1 MDSFMQL
8 KPVVPAIDAISV
20 PSALLGS
27 WSATRWQYTSR
38 LPPERVVDLICDRGG
53 SVTLSLS
60 RDSYILAWEVA
71 GEERQCVGGRA
82 AVNGDQLEFQ
92 DDGSTER
99 VEFRLGLSELS
110 IRSEGSRWIF
120 DGDSG
125 EGPASFVAV
134 FVRV

>member
-1 MDSFMQL
+1 MQL
-8 KPVVPAIDAISV
+8 RPVVRDIGAISV
-20 PSALLGS
+20 PPALLGS

-60 RDSYILAWEVA
+60 RDSYILAWELG
-71 GEERQCVGGRA
+71 GEERQCVGGRV
-82 AVNGDQLEFQ
+82 AVTGDQLEFL
-92 DDGSTER
+92 DEGTTER
-99 VEFRLGLSELS
+99 VEFRLGVSELS

-120 DGDSG
+120 EGDSG

>member
-1 MDSFMQL
+1 MQL
-8 KPVVPAIDAISV
+8 KPVTRAIGAISV
-20 PSALLGS
+20 PPALLGS

-60 RDSYILAWEVA
+60 PDSYILAWEMA
-71 GEERQCVGGRA
+71 GEERQCVGGRV

-92 DDGSTER
+92 EDGRMER
-99 VEFRLGLSELS
+99 VDFRLGVSELS

-120 DGDSG
+120 DGDAG